1 MTLKHLVLALAVAA
15 ACAVAPSSPRGSEA
29 VGDTFDMGKALAK
42 GRRHADRDRLPQ
54 RPQGLPRVRPP
65 HRSRP
70 RFLPQGGDGV
80 DSCTASGSGN
90 SVTGC
95 EP

>member
-1 MTLKHLVLALAVAA
+1 MVILLTL
-15 ACAVAPSSPRGSEA
+15 S
-29 VGDTFDMGKALAK
+29 
-42 GRRHADRDRLPQ
+42 RRIF
-54 RPQGLPRVRPP
+54 
-65 HRSRP
+65 
-70 RFLPQGGDGV
+70 RFLPQGDNGDDVLIADDYANRLYGGDGV

>member
-1 MTLKHLVLALAVAA
+1 MGHLLGAEKGIFFIRGDDAAV
-15 ACAVAPSSPRGSEA
+15 V
-29 VGDTFDMGKALAK
+29 
-42 GRRHADRDRLPQ
+42 
-54 RPQGLPRVRPP
+54 
-65 HRSRP
+65 HRARP
-70 RFLPQGGDGV
+70 RFLPQGDNGDDVLIADDYANRLYGGDGV

>member
-1 MTLKHLVLALAVAA
+1 MKKQTHILA
-15 ACAVAPSSPRGSEA
+15 P
-29 VGDTFDMGKALAK
+29 
-42 GRRHADRDRLPQ
+42 
-54 RPQGLPRVRPP
+54 RPP
-65 HRSRP
+65 SP
-70 RFLPQGGDGV
+70 PLSTSFLPQGDNGDDVLIADDYANRLYGGDGV